1 MTVVVSPDATGTTA
15 PRSSADI
22 QTVIERTNGDVAK
35 RREELEDLQ
44 RDHAAAYEE
53 RDDADAMVELDRAS
67 TEVAVA
73 AEKRLDDLARLIR
86 AKTNAIGT
94 LEQELEQHKA
104 DLKKA
109 KERELNEL
117 RAEADAERP
126 QLKRSLLDSI
136 LQLLLAVAAERAP
149 YLRTTAASRELD
161 QLRGVSRYY
170 DAYFDELEHAA
181 RLRAFAI
188 ADQLGLEVDLEGWR
202 IVGPKARTQDLAST
216 TQLTAAD
223 QVEDH
228 VDDHDD
234 DDEGSD

>member
-117 RAEADAERP
+117 RAAADAERP

-161 QLRGVSRYY
+161 QLRGISRYY

-188 ADQLGLEVDLEGWR
+188 ADELGLELDLERCR
-202 IVGPKARTQDLAST
+202 IVGPKARTSQDLAST
-216 TQLTAAD
+216 TQLTADED
-223 QVEDH
+223 QV
-228 VDDHDD
+228 DDL
-234 DDEGSD
+234 DEGDD